1 MLNGRT
7 VSSDVIADLGRKE
20 GRKEGRMEGKNRTE
34 NLINSELSAYKQV

>member
-7 VSSDVIADLGRKE
+7 VSSDVIADL